1 MQHNCDKLYRNSVA
15 LAAYPLSLMPHSHPC
30 HSAPTADQP
39 TPGHEHDDAAGDTH
53 THPAHNKPAPDPL
66 TESPHNTSHST
77 RSLACSVLGWPAW
90 QRVLAVLPVLL
101 LLWLAVAW
109 ASREVQPW

>member
-1 MQHNCDKLYRNSVA
+1 
-15 LAAYPLSLMPHSHPC
+15 
-30 HSAPTADQP
+30 
-39 TPGHEHDDAAGDTH
+39 
-53 THPAHNKPAPDPL
+53 L

>member
-1 MQHNCDKLYRNSVA
+1 
-15 LAAYPLSLMPHSHPC
+15 
-30 HSAPTADQP
+30 
-39 TPGHEHDDAAGDTH
+39 
-53 THPAHNKPAPDPL
+53 
-66 TESPHNTSHST
+66 
-77 RSLACSVLGWPAW
+77 LACSVLGWPAW

>member
-1 MQHNCDKLYRNSVA
+1 MQLNCDKLYRNSVA
-15 LAAYPLSLMPHSHPC
+15 LAAYPLSLMSHSHSS
-30 HSAPTADQP
+30 HSAHPVAQP
-39 TPGHEHDDAAGDTH
+39 TSGHEHAHVAGDTH
-53 THPAHNKPAPDPL
+53 TAHNNPAPGHL
-66 TESPHNTSHST
+66 AESPHSISPNTRDLT
-77 RSLACSVLGWPAW
+77 GSVLGWPAW